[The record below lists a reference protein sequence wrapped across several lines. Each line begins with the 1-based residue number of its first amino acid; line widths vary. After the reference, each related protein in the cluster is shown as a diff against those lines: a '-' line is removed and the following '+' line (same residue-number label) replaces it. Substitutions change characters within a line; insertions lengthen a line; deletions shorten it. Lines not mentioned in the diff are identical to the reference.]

1 MGVAERLEKRGK
13 HVRAHRGGRADE
25 ELADLSRTQIAERV
39 ASVAY
44 LAEGALGVREQRRS
58 GIGER
63 HPSRTAD
70 EQLGLELAFE
80 TLKAR
85 GEGRLREVQR
95 RGGAAHVPKA
105 GDLGERLE
113 LPHEHARI
121 INPIYNR
128 YRNKRFA
135 LWLVRHAK
143 CPATDAMNTFDRTNA
158 EPSTYRPI
166 LRAGPNEDRT
176 TDFEQSEC
184 TCPELC
190 QLDHDN

>member
-1 MGVAERLEKRGK
+1 DPRRDPPGWAGWPGGTALGMGGAGRPGEGGK
-13 HVRAHRGGRADE
+13 PVPGPRGGRGGEGA
-25 ELADLSRTQIAERV
+25 AGLSRAQIAGRV

-121 INPIYNR
+121 INLIYNR
-128 YRNKRFA
+128 YRNKRFV

-143 CPATDAMNTFDRTNA
+143 CPAT
-158 EPSTYRPI
+158 
-166 LRAGPNEDRT
+166 
-176 TDFEQSEC
+176 
-184 TCPELC
+184 
-190 QLDHDN
+190 